1 MVKRV
6 KFVSRS
12 KAESTLGI
20 ADCAVISITEPSSF
34 LGFADL
40 REGWFEV
47 LRMEFDDVD
56 PETCF
61 DQSNKFLSTHQARVI
76 AAFVD
81 SVAPNVSLIM
91 VHCKAGVSRSAAVA
105 KWIAERYGLPF
116 DHTYKYYNH
125 HVYKLLSSNSL
136 ETLK

>member
-12 KAESTLGI
+12 QAENTLGI
-20 ADCAVISITEPSSF
+20 ADCALISITEPSSF

-40 REGWFEV
+40 KEGWFEV
-47 LRMEFDDVD
+47 LRTEFDDVD
-56 PETCF
+56 PATCS
-61 DQSNKFLSTHQARVI
+61 DQSNKFMSIHQARVI
-76 AAFVD
+76 ARFVD
-81 SVAPNVSLIM
+81 SVAPNVSAIM

-116 DHTYKYYNH
+116 DHHYKYYNQ
-125 HVYKLLSSNSL
+125 HVYKLLDSL
-136 ETLK
+136 EALS